1 MEDTWNNIKDSII
14 GKIGNNVSILDGAI
28 IGKKGLLSIGFA
40 DIVGSVISGLF
51 WLYIASQV
59 NPDVFGEL
67 IYFISIAGLAQLVSL
82 IGSSNALTVYTAKN
96 VKIQSTLFLIS
107 ILATAISLATI
118 TIFYNRID
126 AGLLAVGFV
135 LFSLVNSVILGN
147 KLFVKYSK
155 LVLSQKILTLIL
167 GLGLYFVFDVY
178 GIIYGLALS
187 YIPHLVIF
195 VKEFSRTKIDFTL
208 LKTRKGFII
217 NNYVMNL
224 TAGLGG
230 IVDKLIIAPVLGFA
244 LLGNY
249 SLAAQMLTMM
259 MMFSAVVYKYLLPL
273 DASGES
279 NKKIRQIALVISI
292 IIATLGVTILP
303 NVIDW
308 LFPKFIDAKD
318 AIQIMSLAVV
328 PGTVSI
334 LYGSKFLG
342 MEKSKIVMIPKLVS
356 LGVVI
361 GGFLYFGPIYGT
373 AGLAWVIV
381 TALTWESI
389 FLFIMNRTL
398 RVS

>member
-1 MEDTWNNIKDSII
+1 MKNFKD
-14 GKIGNNVSILDGAI
+14 NL

-40 DIVGSVISGLF
+40 DIVGSAISGLF
-51 WLYIASQV
+51 WLYIASQL
-59 NPDVFGEL
+59 NPDVYGEI

-82 IGSSNALTVYTAKN
+82 VGSSNALTVYTAKN

-107 ILATAISLATI
+107 ISAAAISLAII
-118 TIFYNRID
+118 TIFLNRLD
-126 AGLLAVGFV
+126 AGLLAVGFIV
-135 LFSLVNSVILGN
+135 FSLVNSVILGK
-147 KLFVKYSK
+147 KLFEKYAK
-155 LVLSQKILTLIL
+155 LILSQKILTLIL

-208 LKTRKGFII
+208 LKTRRGFII

-230 IVDKLIIAPVLGFA
+230 TVDKLIIAPVLGFA

-292 IIATLGVTILP
+292 IIAILGVTILP
-303 NVIDW
+303 NVVDW
-308 LFPKFIDAKD
+308 LFPKYVDATD
-318 AIQIMSLAVV
+318 AIQIMSVGVV
-328 PGTVSI
+328 PGTISI
-334 LYGSKFLG
+334 LYSSKFLG
-342 MEKSKIVMIPKLVS
+342 MEKSKFVMTTKLVS
-356 LGVVI
+356 LGVMF
-361 GGFLYFGPIYGT
+361 GGFLYFGPIYG
-373 AGLAWVIV
+373 AIGLAWIIV
-381 TALTWESI
+381 AIFTWESI

-398 RVS
+398 RAS

>member
-1 MEDTWNNIKDSII
+1 MEDTWNTIKDS
-14 GKIGNNVSILDGAI
+14 I

-51 WLYIASQV
+51 WLYIASQL
-59 NPDVFGEL
+59 NPEIYGEL
-67 IYFISIAGLAQLVSL
+67 IYFISIAGLAQMVSL
-82 IGSSNALTVYTAKN
+82 FGSSNALTVYTAKN
-96 VKIQSTLFLIS
+96 VKIQSTLFVIS
-107 ILATAISLATI
+107 ILAAAISLAII
-118 TIFYNRID
+118 TIFLNRID

-135 LFSLVNSVILGN
+135 VFSLVNSVILGK

-167 GLGLYFVFDVY
+167 GIGLYFVFDVY

-208 LKTRKGFII
+208 LKPRKGFII
-217 NNYVMNL
+217 NNYVMSL

-230 IVDKLIIAPVLGFA
+230 TVDKLIIAPVLGFA

-259 MMFSAVVYKYLLPL
+259 MMFSAVIYKYLLPL
-273 DASGES
+273 DSSGES

-292 IIATLGVTILP
+292 IITILGVTILP

-318 AIQIMSLAVV
+318 AIQIMSLGVV
-328 PGTVSI
+328 PGTISI

-373 AGLAWVIV
+373 VGLAWVIV
-381 TALTWESI
+381 TALTWEAI

-398 RVS
+398 KAS

>member
-1 MEDTWNNIKDSII
+1 MEDTWNTIKDS
-14 GKIGNNVSILDGAI
+14 I

-51 WLYIASQV
+51 WLYIASQL
-59 NPDVFGEL
+59 NPEIYGEL
-67 IYFISIAGLAQLVSL
+67 IYFISIAGLAQMVSL
-82 IGSSNALTVYTAKN
+82 FGSSNALTVYTAKN
-96 VKIQSTLFLIS
+96 VKIQSTLFVIS
-107 ILATAISLATI
+107 ILAAAISLAII
-118 TIFYNRID
+118 TIFLNRID

-135 LFSLVNSVILGN
+135 VFSLVNSVILGK

-167 GLGLYFVFDVY
+167 GIGLYFVFDVY

-208 LKTRKGFII
+208 LKPRKGFII
-217 NNYVMNL
+217 NNYVMSL

-230 IVDKLIIAPVLGFA
+230 TVDKLIIAPVLGLA

-249 SLAAQMLTMM
+249 SLALQMLTMM

-273 DASGES
+273 DASGEP
-279 NKKIRQIALVISI
+279 NKKIRQITIIISI
-292 IIATLGVTILP
+292 IITVLGVTILP

-308 LFPKFIDAKD
+308 IFPKFIDAKD
-318 AIQIMSLAVV
+318 AIQIMSLGIIPA
-328 PGTVSI
+328 TISI
-334 LYGSKFLG
+334 LYSSKFLG
-342 MEKSKIVMIPKLVS
+342 MEKSKFLLITKFVS
-356 LGVVI
+356 LVVLI

-373 AGLAWVIV
+373 VGLAWVIV
-381 TALTWESI
+381 AILTWESI
-389 FLFIMNRTL
+389 FLFIMSRSL
-398 RVS
+398 RAV

>member
-1 MEDTWNNIKDSII
+1 MEDTWNTIKDSII
-14 GKIGNNVSILDGAI
+14 GK
-28 IGKKGLLSIGFA
+28 KRLLSIGFA
-40 DIVGSVISGLF
+40 DIIGSAISGLF
-51 WLYIASQV
+51 WLYIASQL

-67 IYFISIAGLAQLVSL
+67 IYFISIAGLAQMVSL
-82 IGSSNALTVYTAKN
+82 LGSSNALTVYTAKN
-96 VKIQSTLFLIS
+96 VKIQSTLFVIS
-107 ILATAISLATI
+107 ILAAAISLAII
-118 TIFYNRID
+118 TIFLNRID

-135 LFSLVNSVILGN
+135 VFSLVNSVILGK
-147 KLFVKYSK
+147 KLFIKYSK

-167 GLGLYFVFDVY
+167 GIGLYFVFDVY

-208 LKTRKGFII
+208 LKPRKGFII
-217 NNYVMNL
+217 NNYVMSL

-230 IVDKLIIAPVLGFA
+230 TVDKLIIAPVLGFA

-259 MMFSAVVYKYLLPL
+259 MMFSAVIYKYLLPF
-273 DASGES
+273 DASGEP

-292 IIATLGVTILP
+292 IITILGVTILP

-318 AIQIMSLAVV
+318 AIQIMSLGVV
-328 PGTVSI
+328 PGTISI

-373 AGLAWVIV
+373 IGLAWVIV

-398 RVS
+398 KAS

>member
-1 MEDTWNNIKDSII
+1 MENFRD
-14 GKIGNNVSILDGAI
+14 KIT
-28 IGKKGLLSIGFA
+28 GKKGLLSIGFA
-40 DIVGSVISGLF
+40 DIVGSGISAFF
-51 WLYIASQV
+51 WLYIASQL
-59 NPDVFGEL
+59 NPDAYGEI
-67 IYFISIAGLAQLVSL
+67 IYFVGIAGVAQLVSL
-82 IGSSNALTVYTAKN
+82 IGSSNVLTVYTAKN

-107 ILATAISLATI
+107 ILAATISLAII
-118 TIFYNRID
+118 TIFLNRID

-135 LFSLVNSVILGN
+135 VFSLLNSVILGK
-147 KLFVKYSK
+147 KLFIKYSK

-167 GLGLYFVFDVY
+167 GIGLYFVFDVY

-208 LKTRKGFII
+208 LKPRKGFII
-217 NNYVMNL
+217 NNYVMSL

-230 IVDKLIIAPVLGFA
+230 TVDKLIIAPVLGFA

-259 MMFSAVVYKYLLPL
+259 MMFSAVIYKYLLPF
-273 DASGES
+273 DASGEP

-292 IIATLGVTILP
+292 IITILGVTILP

-318 AIQIMSLAVV
+318 AIQIMSLGVV
-328 PGTVSI
+328 PGTISI

-373 AGLAWVIV
+373 VGLAWVIV

-398 RVS
+398 KAS

>member
-1 MEDTWNNIKDSII
+1 MEDTWNTIKDS
-14 GKIGNNVSILDGAI
+14 I

-40 DIVGSVISGLF
+40 DIAGSVISGLF
-51 WLYIASQV
+51 WLYIASQL
-59 NPDVFGEL
+59 NPEIYGEL
-67 IYFISIAGLAQLVSL
+67 IYFISIAGLAQMVSL
-82 IGSSNALTVYTAKN
+82 FGSSNALTVYTAKN
-96 VKIQSTLFLIS
+96 VKIQSTLFVIS
-107 ILATAISLATI
+107 ILAAAISLAII
-118 TIFYNRID
+118 TIFLNRID

-135 LFSLVNSVILGN
+135 VFSLVNSVILGK
-147 KLFVKYSK
+147 KLFIKYSK

-167 GLGLYFVFDVY
+167 GIGLYFVFDVY

-208 LKTRKGFII
+208 LKPRKGFII
-217 NNYVMNL
+217 NNYVMSL

-230 IVDKLIIAPVLGFA
+230 TVDKLIIAPVLGFA

-259 MMFSAVVYKYLLPL
+259 MMFSAVIYKYLLPF
-273 DASGES
+273 DASGEP

-292 IIATLGVTILP
+292 IITILGVTILP

-318 AIQIMSLAVV
+318 AIQIMSLGVV
-328 PGTVSI
+328 PGTIAI

-373 AGLAWVIV
+373 IGLAWVIV
-381 TALTWESI
+381 TTLTWEAI
-389 FLFIMNRTL
+389 FALVMNRTL
-398 RVS
+398 KAS

>member
-1 MEDTWNNIKDSII
+1 MEDTWNNIKDS
-14 GKIGNNVSILDGAI
+14 I

-40 DIVGSVISGLF
+40 DIVGSAISGLF

>member
-1 MEDTWNNIKDSII
+1 MKDTWNNIKD
-14 GKIGNNVSILDGAI
+14 NI

-40 DIVGSVISGLF
+40 DIVGSAISSLF
-51 WLYIASQV
+51 WLYIASQL
-59 NPDVFGEL
+59 NPEIYGEL
-67 IYFISIAGLAQLVSL
+67 IYFISIAGLAQMVSL
-82 IGSSNALTVYTAKN
+82 LGSSNALTVYTAKN

-107 ILATAISLATI
+107 ILSAVISLAII

-135 LFSLVNSVILGN
+135 LFSLVNSVMLGK

-155 LVLSQKILTLIL
+155 IVLSQKILTLVL

-187 YIPHLVIF
+187 YIPHLFIF
-195 VKEFSRTKIDFTL
+195 VKEFSRTKIDFAL
-208 LKTRKGFII
+208 LKPRKGFII
-217 NNYVMNL
+217 NNYVMSL

-230 IVDKLIIAPVLGFA
+230 TVDKLIIAPVLGLA

-249 SLAAQMLTMM
+249 SLALQMLTMM

-279 NKKIRQIALVISI
+279 NKKIRQITFIISI
-292 IIATLGVTILP
+292 IIAILGVTILP

-318 AIQIMSLAVV
+318 AIQIMSIGIV
-328 PGTVSI
+328 PGTIAV

-356 LGVVI
+356 LIVEI
-361 GGFLYFGPIYGT
+361 GGFLYFGPIYGVI
-373 AGLAWVIV
+373 GLAWVIV
-381 TALTWESI
+381 TTLTWEAI
-389 FLFIMNRTL
+389 FALVMNRTL
-398 RVS
+398 KAS

>member
-14 GKIGNNVSILDGAI
+14 R
-28 IGKKGLLSIGFA
+28 KKGLLSIGFA
-40 DIVGSVISGLF
+40 DIVGSAISGLF

-107 ILATAISLATI
+107 LLATAISLATI

-187 YIPHLVIF
+187 YIPHLIIF

-208 LKTRKGFII
+208 LKTRRGFII

-230 IVDKLIIAPVLGFA
+230 TVDKLIIAPVLGFA

-259 MMFSAVVYKYLLPL
+259 MMFSAVVYKYLLPM

-292 IIATLGVTILP
+292 IIAILGVTILP

-318 AIQIMSLAVV
+318 AIQIMSLGVV
-328 PGTVSI
+328 PGTISI

-342 MEKSKIVMIPKLVS
+342 MEKSKIVMITKLVS
-356 LGVVI
+356 LGIVI

-373 AGLAWVIV
+373 VGLAWVIV

-398 RVS
+398 RAS

>member
-14 GKIGNNVSILDGAI
+14 R
-28 IGKKGLLSIGFA
+28 KKGLLSIGFA
-40 DIVGSVISGLF
+40 DIVGSAISGLF

-107 ILATAISLATI
+107 LLATAISLATI

-187 YIPHLVIF
+187 YIPHLIIF

-208 LKTRKGFII
+208 LKTRRGFII

-230 IVDKLIIAPVLGFA
+230 TVDKLIIAPVLGFA

-292 IIATLGVTILP
+292 IIAILGVTILP

-318 AIQIMSLAVV
+318 AIQIMSLGVV
-328 PGTVSI
+328 PGTISI

-342 MEKSKIVMIPKLVS
+342 MEKSKIVMITKLVS
-356 LGVVI
+356 LGIVI

-373 AGLAWVIV
+373 VGLAWVIV

-398 RVS
+398 RAS

>member
-1 MEDTWNNIKDSII
+1 MKDTLKNFKD
-14 GKIGNNVSILDGAI
+14 KL

-40 DIVGSVISGLF
+40 DIVGSVISAFF
-51 WLYIASQV
+51 WLYIASQL

-67 IYFISIAGLAQLVSL
+67 IYFIGIAGTAQLVSL
-82 IGSSNALTVYTAKN
+82 LGSSNVLTVYTAKN
-96 VKIQSTLFLIS
+96 IKIQSTLFLIS
-107 ILATAISLATI
+107 ILATAVSFAII
-118 TIFYNRID
+118 IIFFNRID
-126 AGLLAVGFV
+126 AGLLAIGFV
-135 LFSLVNSVILGN
+135 VFSLVNSVILGK

-208 LKTRKGFII
+208 LKPRKGFII

-224 TAGLGG
+224 TSGLGG
-230 IVDKLIIAPVLGFA
+230 TLDKLIIAPILGFA

-249 SLAAQMLTMM
+249 SLAYQMITMM
-259 MMFSAVVYKYLLPL
+259 MVFSAIVYKYLLPL
-273 DASGES
+273 DASGKS
-279 NKKIRQIALVISI
+279 NKKIRQIAIVISI
-292 IIATLGVTILP
+292 IIAIFGVTVLP
-303 NVIDW
+303 DMIDW

-318 AIQIMSLAVV
+318 AIQIMSIGVV
-328 PGTVSI
+328 PGTIAV

-356 LGVVI
+356 LVVEI
-361 GGFLYFGPIYGT
+361 GGFLYFGPIYGVI
-373 AGLAWVIV
+373 GLAWVIV
-381 TALTWESI
+381 TTLTWEAI
-389 FLFIMNRTL
+389 FALIMNRTL
-398 RVS
+398 KAS

>member
-1 MEDTWNNIKDSII
+1 MEDTWNTIKDSII
-14 GKIGNNVSILDGAI
+14 GK
-28 IGKKGLLSIGFA
+28 KKLLSIGFA
-40 DIVGSVISGLF
+40 DIVGSAISGLF
-51 WLYIASQV
+51 WLYIASQL

-67 IYFISIAGLAQLVSL
+67 IYFISIAGLAQMVSL
-82 IGSSNALTVYTAKN
+82 LGSSNALTVYTAKN
-96 VKIQSTLFLIS
+96 VKIQSTLFVIS
-107 ILATAISLATI
+107 ILAAAISLAII
-118 TIFYNRID
+118 TIFLNRID

-135 LFSLVNSVILGN
+135 VFSLVNSVILGK
-147 KLFVKYSK
+147 KLFIKYSK

-167 GLGLYFVFDVY
+167 GIGLYFVFDVY

-208 LKTRKGFII
+208 LKPRKGFII
-217 NNYVMNL
+217 NNYVMSL

-230 IVDKLIIAPVLGFA
+230 TVDKLIIAPVLGFA

-259 MMFSAVVYKYLLPL
+259 MMFSAVIYKYLLPF
-273 DASGES
+273 DASGEP

-292 IIATLGVTILP
+292 IITILGVTILP

-318 AIQIMSLAVV
+318 AIQIMSLGVV
-328 PGTVSI
+328 PGTISI

-373 AGLAWVIV
+373 VGLAWVIV

-389 FLFIMNRTL
+389 FLFTMNRTL
-398 RVS
+398 KAS

>member
-1 MEDTWNNIKDSII
+1 MEDTWNTIKDSII
-14 GKIGNNVSILDGAI
+14 GK
-28 IGKKGLLSIGFA
+28 KRLLSIGFA
-40 DIVGSVISGLF
+40 DIVGSAISGLF
-51 WLYIASQV
+51 WLYIASQL
-59 NPDVFGEL
+59 NPDVCGEL
-67 IYFISIAGLAQLVSL
+67 IYFISIAGLAQMVSL
-82 IGSSNALTVYTAKN
+82 LGSSNALTVYTAKN
-96 VKIQSTLFLIS
+96 VKIQSTLFVIS
-107 ILATAISLATI
+107 ILAAAISLAII
-118 TIFYNRID
+118 TIFLNRID

-135 LFSLVNSVILGN
+135 VFSLVNSVILGK

-167 GLGLYFVFDVY
+167 GIGLYFVFDVY

-208 LKTRKGFII
+208 LKPRKGFII
-217 NNYVMNL
+217 NNYVMSL

-230 IVDKLIIAPVLGFA
+230 TVDKLIIAPVLGFA

-259 MMFSAVVYKYLLPL
+259 MMFSAVIYKYLLPF

-292 IIATLGVTILP
+292 IITILGVTILP

-318 AIQIMSLAVV
+318 AIQIMSLGII
-328 PGTVSI
+328 PGTISI
-334 LYGSKFLG
+334 LYSSKFLG

-373 AGLAWVIV
+373 VGLAWVIV

-398 RVS
+398 KAS

>member
-1 MEDTWNNIKDSII
+1 MEDTWNNIKDRII
-14 GKIGNNVSILDGAI
+14 R
-28 IGKKGLLSIGFA
+28 KKGLLSIGFA
-40 DIVGSVISGLF
+40 DIVGSAISGLF

-107 ILATAISLATI
+107 LLATAISLATI

-208 LKTRKGFII
+208 LKTRRGFII

-230 IVDKLIIAPVLGFA
+230 TVDKLIIAPVLGFA

-259 MMFSAVVYKYLLPL
+259 MMFSAVVYKYLLPM

-292 IIATLGVTILP
+292 IITILGVTILP

-318 AIQIMSLAVV
+318 AIQIMSLGVV

-356 LGVVI
+356 LGIVI

-373 AGLAWVIV
+373 VGLAWVIV

-398 RVS
+398 RAS

>member
-1 MEDTWNNIKDSII
+1 MEDTWNTIKDS
-14 GKIGNNVSILDGAI
+14 I

-40 DIVGSVISGLF
+40 DIVGSAISGLF
-51 WLYIASQV
+51 WLYIASQL

-67 IYFISIAGLAQLVSL
+67 IYFISIAGLAQMVSL
-82 IGSSNALTVYTAKN
+82 LGSSNALTVYTAKN
-96 VKIQSTLFLIS
+96 VKIQSTLFVIS
-107 ILATAISLATI
+107 ILAAAISLAII
-118 TIFYNRID
+118 TIFLNRID

-135 LFSLVNSVILGN
+135 VFSLVNSVILGK

-167 GLGLYFVFDVY
+167 GIGLYFVFDVY

-208 LKTRKGFII
+208 LKPRKGFII
-217 NNYVMNL
+217 NNYVMSL

-230 IVDKLIIAPVLGFA
+230 TVDKLIIAPVLGFA

-273 DASGES
+273 DASGKS

-292 IIATLGVTILP
+292 IIAIFGVTILP

-318 AIQIMSLAVV
+318 AIQIMSLGVV
-328 PGTVSI
+328 PGTISI

-373 AGLAWVIV
+373 VGLAWVIV

-398 RVS
+398 KAS

>member
-1 MEDTWNNIKDSII
+1 MEDTWNTIKDS
-14 GKIGNNVSILDGAI
+14 I

-51 WLYIASQV
+51 WLYIASQL
-59 NPDVFGEL
+59 NPEIYGEL
-67 IYFISIAGLAQLVSL
+67 IYFISIAGLAQMVSL
-82 IGSSNALTVYTAKN
+82 FGSSNALTVYTAKN
-96 VKIQSTLFLIS
+96 VKIQSTLFVIS
-107 ILATAISLATI
+107 ILAAAISLAII
-118 TIFYNRID
+118 TIFLNRID

-135 LFSLVNSVILGN
+135 VFSLVNSVILGK
-147 KLFVKYSK
+147 KLFIKYSK

-167 GLGLYFVFDVY
+167 GIGLYFVFDVY

-208 LKTRKGFII
+208 LKPRKGFII
-217 NNYVMNL
+217 NNYVMSL

-230 IVDKLIIAPVLGFA
+230 TVDKLIIAPVLGFA

-259 MMFSAVVYKYLLPL
+259 MMFSAVIYKYLLPF
-273 DASGES
+273 DASGEP

-292 IIATLGVTILP
+292 IITILGVTILP

-318 AIQIMSLAVV
+318 AIQIMSIGIVPATIAV
-328 PGTVSI
+328 

-342 MEKSKIVMIPKLVS
+342 MGKSKIVMIPKLVS
-356 LGVVI
+356 LIVEI
-361 GGFLYFGPIYGT
+361 GGFLYFGPIYGII
-373 AGLAWVIV
+373 GLAWVIV
-381 TALTWESI
+381 ATLTWEAI

-398 RVS
+398 RAT

>member
-1 MEDTWNNIKDSII
+1 MEDTWNTIKDS
-14 GKIGNNVSILDGAI
+14 I

-51 WLYIASQV
+51 WLYIASQL

-67 IYFISIAGLAQLVSL
+67 IYFISIAGLAQMVSL
-82 IGSSNALTVYTAKN
+82 LGSSNALTVYTAKN

-107 ILATAISLATI
+107 ILAAAISLAII
-118 TIFYNRID
+118 TIFLNRID

-135 LFSLVNSVILGN
+135 VFSLVNSVILGK

-167 GLGLYFVFDVY
+167 GIGLYFVFDVY

-208 LKTRKGFII
+208 LKPRKGFII
-217 NNYVMNL
+217 NNYVMSL

-230 IVDKLIIAPVLGFA
+230 TVDKLIIAPVLGFA

-259 MMFSAVVYKYLLPL
+259 MMFSAVIYKYLLPF
-273 DASGES
+273 DASGEP

-292 IIATLGVTILP
+292 IITILGVTILP

-318 AIQIMSLAVV
+318 AIQIMSLGVV
-328 PGTVSI
+328 PGTISI

-373 AGLAWVIV
+373 VGLAWVIV

-398 RVS
+398 KAS

>member
-14 GKIGNNVSILDGAI
+14 R
-28 IGKKGLLSIGFA
+28 KKGLLSIGFA
-40 DIVGSVISGLF
+40 DIVGSAISGLF

-107 ILATAISLATI
+107 LLATAISLATI

-187 YIPHLVIF
+187 YIPHLIIF

-208 LKTRKGFII
+208 LKTRRGFII

-230 IVDKLIIAPVLGFA
+230 TVDKLIIAPVLGFA

-259 MMFSAVVYKYLLPL
+259 MMFSAVVYKYLLPM

-292 IIATLGVTILP
+292 IIAILGVTILP

-318 AIQIMSLAVV
+318 AIQIMSLGVV
-328 PGTVSI
+328 PGTISI

-356 LGVVI
+356 LGIVI

-373 AGLAWVIV
+373 VGLAWVIV

-398 RVS
+398 RAS

>member
-1 MEDTWNNIKDSII
+1 MEDTWNNIKDRII
-14 GKIGNNVSILDGAI
+14 R
-28 IGKKGLLSIGFA
+28 KKGLLSIGFA
-40 DIVGSVISGLF
+40 DIVGSAISGLF

-107 ILATAISLATI
+107 LLATAISLATI

-167 GLGLYFVFDVY
+167 GIGLYFVFDVY

-187 YIPHLVIF
+187 YIPHLIIF
-195 VKEFSRTKIDFTL
+195 VKEFSKTKIDFAL
-208 LKTRKGFII
+208 LKPRKGFII
-217 NNYVMNL
+217 NNYVMSL

-230 IVDKLIIAPVLGFA
+230 TLDKLIIAPVLGLT

-249 SLAAQMLTMM
+249 SLALQMFTMM

-292 IIATLGVTILP
+292 IIAILGVTILP

-318 AIQIMSLAVV
+318 AIQIMSLGVV

-356 LGVVI
+356 LGIVI

-373 AGLAWVIV
+373 VGLAWVIV

-398 RVS
+398 RAS